1 MNSPTERL
9 VCAVMAG
16 GSGTRF
22 WPMSRRQRPKQLLAL
37 MSGETLLAET
47 LARIESI
54 CPAERALVITAAR
67 LVDSVREQLPDLP
80 ASHVIGE
87 PVARN
92 TAPCFEL
99 AAILAQKICDDA
111 IIALLPADHHIG
123 APAVF
128 RQALTLACEQADKGH
143 IVTLGVVPSRPE
155 TGYGYIELSDSVGVG
170 THRVERF
177 VEKPD
182 LEKAL
187 QYLRG
192 GQHLWNAGVFVVR
205 ADVARQAVRRHL
217 PALSDALEALADCSP
232 MQLADGSLQQALN
245 ERFESCPSI
254 SVDYGVMEHEEQLYC
269 VTLDAAWSDVG
280 TWQSLLDH
288 RNDSQSNYIRGDVLE
303 IDCEGSVLVG
313 EGVTVA
319 ALGLR
324 DTAVVATEDAV
335 LVMPVGRSQDVRA
348 VVDALKDRKELL

>member
-1 MNSPTERL
+1 
-9 VCAVMAG
+9 
-16 GSGTRF
+16 
-22 WPMSRRQRPKQLLAL
+22 
-37 MSGETLLAET
+37 
-47 LARIESI
+47 
-54 CPAERALVITAAR
+54 
-67 LVDSVREQLPDLP
+67 
-80 ASHVIGE
+80 
-87 PVARN
+87 
-92 TAPCFEL
+92 
-99 AAILAQKICDDA
+99 
-111 IIALLPADHHIG
+111 
-123 APAVF
+123 
-128 RQALTLACEQADKGH
+128 
-143 IVTLGVVPSRPE
+143 
-155 TGYGYIELSDSVGVG
+155 
-170 THRVERF
+170 
-177 VEKPD
+177 
-182 LEKAL
+182 
-187 QYLRG
+187 
-192 GQHLWNAGVFVVR
+192 
-205 ADVARQAVRRHL
+205 
-217 PALSDALEALADCSP
+217 